1 MYKKAKITIENIIT
15 AGIEYQILG
24 ETETYYVIKN
34 DLDKH
39 ELIKKY
45 IFEP

>member
-1 MYKKAKITIENIIT
+1 MYKKSKISVKNIIT
-15 AGIEYQILG
+15 AGREYQILG
-24 ETETYYVIKN
+24 ETENLYVIKN

-39 ELIKKY
+39 EIIKKY